1 MKKVLLAMVAILA
14 IVGSISAQA
23 PQKNKEMGQVKQITQ
38 EEFSTLVGD
47 YTKHQWKYLGSKP
60 AIVDFYADWCGPCR
74 AMSPILEQVAAE
86 YKDKIVVYKVNIDY
100 EKSVTAAFGVRSIP
114 TLVFFP
120 MTGEPQISVG
130 AMNKEEL
137 KRLITKYLLK

>member
-74 AMSPILEQVAAE
+74 AMSPILAQVAAE

-100 EKSVTAAFGVRSIP
+100 EKKVTAAFGVRSIP

>member
-1 MKKVLLAMVAILA
+1 MKNVFMALIATFA
-14 IVGSISAQA
+14 IVGTLVAQA
-23 PQKNKEMGQVKQITQ
+23 PQKNKEMGKVKHITQ
-38 EEFSTLVGD
+38 EEFSKLVGD
-47 YTKHQWKYLGSKP
+47 YTTHQWKYLGTKP

-100 EKSVTAAFGVRSIP
+100 EKDVTAAFGVRSIP

-120 MTGEPQISVG
+120 MKGDPQISVG
-130 AMNKEEL
+130 AMSKEEL
-137 KRLITKYLLK
+137 ASLIKRYLLK